1 MFQADNAS
9 AVRALARGGAEIL
22 SASRR
27 ARQESFRMQTQLH
40 ANDVADVNAKGST
53 RWFGVGT
60 SALGASG
67 EAGAQAAAQ
76 AMLGPDGRLILVFAS
91 PSHDLPALLRGIRS
105 RTGNVPLIG
114 CSTAG
119 EIASSGPGDAG
130 VVVVALGGPGFMART
145 AVARAVSTRLRD
157 AGAEVA
163 ACARDSLDHPHQA
176 LLLLTD
182 GLAGDQTEVVRG
194 AYSVVG
200 AATPLVGGCA
210 GDDLKMQHTQQLW
223 NDEVLGDAVVGAWLA
238 SDAPLGI
245 GVQHGWSRVGEPML
259 VTGSE
264 GSKVLT
270 LDDQPA
276 LDVYIERLNPPANA
290 RTSAAEFTRF
300 ALTHPLGLSRR
311 SGEEV
316 RFIAGADLAE
326 RSLNCIAAVPQGAL
340 VWMMEGDDASVL
352 TATDAACQE
361 ALGALHGSAPL
372 GMLAFDCIAR
382 RGVLGD
388 AGIKREIDRIA
399 GHAGGPVA
407 GFYTYGEIARTHG
420 VNGFHNQTL
429 VVLALA

>member
-1 MFQADNAS
+1 MQTE
-9 AVRALARGGAEIL
+9 ALG
-22 SASRR
+22 SASVST
-27 ARQESFRMQTQLH
+27 AEPAT
-40 ANDVADVNAKGST
+40 T
-53 RWFGVGT
+53 RWFGVGRSSDVD
-60 SALGASG
+60 SAR
-67 EAGAQAAAQ
+67 AGAQAADL
-76 AMLGPDGRLILVFAS
+76 AMRGADGKLVVVFAS
-91 PSHDLPALLRGIRS
+91 EAHDLAALVGGIRS
-105 RTGNVPLIG
+105 RTGEIPLIG

-119 EIASSGPGDAG
+119 EIASDGPGDQG
-130 VVVVALGGPGFMART
+130 VVIVALGGPGFVART
-145 AVARAVSTRLRD
+145 AVARGVAVRLRD

-163 ACARDSLDHPHQA
+163 ACAGTAPGHGHQA
-176 LLLLTD
+176 LLLLSD
-182 GLAGDQTEVVRG
+182 GLAGDQTEIVRG
-194 AYSVVG
+194 AYSVMG

-210 GDDLKMQHTQQLW
+210 GDDRRMQRTRQLYGG
-223 NDEVLGDAVVGAWLA
+223 EVLDDTVVGAWLA

-245 GVQHGWSRVGEPML
+245 GVQHGWRRVGNPML

-264 GSKVLT
+264 GSKVLS

-276 LDVYIERLNPPANA
+276 LDVYIERLQAPAEAQRSNEA
-290 RTSAAEFTRF
+290 FTDF

-316 RFIAGADLAE
+316 RFVAGADLEE

-340 VWMMEGDDASVL
+340 VWMMEGDDDSVL
-352 TATDAACQE
+352 AATDAACQE
-361 ALGALHGSAPL
+361 ALAALGGRTPI

-388 AGIKREIDRIA
+388 EGIKAEVDRIT
-399 GHAGGPVA
+399 GHAAGGPVA

>member
-1 MFQADNAS
+1 
-9 AVRALARGGAEIL
+9 
-22 SASRR
+22 
-27 ARQESFRMQTQLH
+27 MQIQLRE
-40 ANDVADVNAKGST
+40 DEETSTDPGTST

-60 SALGASG
+60 SAVTASE
-67 EAGAQAAAQ
+67 EAGEQAAAD
-76 AMLGPDGRLILVFAS
+76 AMLGADGRLVLVFAS
-91 PSHDLPALLRGIRS
+91 ASHDLAALLRGIRR
-105 RTGNVPLIG
+105 RTADIPLIG
-114 CSTAG
+114 CSTSG
-119 EIASSGPGDAG
+119 EIATAGPGDAG
-130 VVVVALGGPGFMART
+130 VVVVALGGPGFVART
-145 AVARAVSTRLRD
+145 AVARSVSTRLRD

-163 ACARDSLDHPHQA
+163 ACAGNSLDHPHQA

-194 AYSVVG
+194 AYSVMG
-200 AATPLVGGCA
+200 AAIPLVGGCA
-210 GDDLKMQHTQQLW
+210 GDDLKMVRTQQLW

-238 SDAPLGI
+238 SDSPLGI
-245 GVQHGWSRVGEPML
+245 GVQHGWRRIGEPML

-264 GSKVLT
+264 GSKVVT

-276 LDVYIERLNPPANA
+276 LDVYLERLKPPAEA
-290 RTSAAEFTRF
+290 HSSPAEFTRF

-316 RFIAGADLAE
+316 RFIAGANLED

-340 VWMMEGDDASVL
+340 VWMMEGDDESVL
-352 TATDAACQE
+352 TATDAACEQALS
-361 ALGALHGSAPL
+361 ALGDRAPL

-388 AGIKREIDRIA
+388 AGIKREVDRIA
-399 GHAGGPVA
+399 GHAQGPVA

>member
-1 MFQADNAS
+1 
-9 AVRALARGGAEIL
+9 
-22 SASRR
+22 
-27 ARQESFRMQTQLH
+27 
-40 ANDVADVNAKGST
+40 
-53 RWFGVGT
+53 
-60 SALGASG
+60 
-67 EAGAQAAAQ
+67 
-76 AMLGPDGRLILVFAS
+76 
-91 PSHDLPALLRGIRS
+91 
-105 RTGNVPLIG
+105 
-114 CSTAG
+114 
-119 EIASSGPGDAG
+119 
-130 VVVVALGGPGFMART
+130 
-145 AVARAVSTRLRD
+145 VARALSTRLRD

-163 ACARDSLDHPHQA
+163 ACAGEAPDHPHQA

-210 GDDLKMQHTQQLW
+210 GDDLKMERTHQFW
-223 NDEVLGDAVVGAWLA
+223 NDEVLDDAVVGAWLA

-245 GVQHGWSRVGEPML
+245 GVQHGWRRVGEPML
-259 VTGSE
+259 VTGSV
-264 GSKVLT
+264 GSKVLS

-276 LDVYIERLNPPANA
+276 LDVYLERLQPPA
-290 RTSAAEFTRF
+290 AAHGSPADFTQF

-316 RFIAGADLAE
+316 RFVAGADLVE

-340 VWMMEGDDASVL
+340 VWMMEGNDDSVL
-352 TATDAACQE
+352 AATDAACLE
-361 ALGALHGSAPL
+361 ALESLGHRPPI

-388 AGIKREIDRIA
+388 GGIRREVERIA
-399 GHAGGPVA
+399 GHAGGPIA

-429 VVLALA
+429 VVLALT